1 MYKATKH
8 VGRLPFLETGLGQL
22 APEIRQQIF
31 TQLLA
36 TPPPYAGRQIESGD
50 RKPIIDLAASY
61 LTVLGTCRQV
71 YVEASPVFYC
81 QKSYYIASV
90 PCLERFLDLGHIMAE
105 SLMFCVDEITTLCVK
120 DLVIY
125 DPVYTPE
132 ELDDRFSGPD
142 AHLYSHTTRAALEA
156 ESRINLHP
164 QMSSTMLQDLSHLRK
179 LCFCIRVGEEWE
191 YLNVMFM
198 LPGLDRGV
206 IDFVDDS
213 HWKMRA
219 QNVEDDWKLQYA
231 CFPNGNCT
239 WRKGKNGVKMSW
251 DVLRNEEEV
260 LRTAV
265 MAPGL
270 KSGDERFV
278 EVDIGLRRYE
288 ERWPTIQDSE
298 TESDQESEDQART
311 SDEDNDNDNH
321 SETDIEQTGEQS
333 FSTHSVEEALDVAA
347 KKDTDQ
353 SDMHFVSGPVIR
365 DFGDAHGNADSEQA
379 EQRLSLSH
387 SEEDLCHTQ
396 RKAASVHLESL
407 SLGLIPKTGVHNTNE
422 AIGLIPQSE
431 HLSDLLNH
439 ADDRTQSERNANQ
452 KEGRLLD
459 TLSAKLGDG
468 SIQTESEPRLRLK
481 NLQRNIKEKKSH
493 TQVGDSLQK
502 PAGFLP
508 SHNQEE
514 STVKTNRTTVPSPGL
529 QHRDY
534 GDAQVQTAPIALTK
548 NLSGEHHRATC
559 YTRDGDY
566 SKRGTALHLEEHDV
580 EQRFAQTNTIPSI
593 MAHNITAS
601 HPDKARPAEL
611 HPTSRKPSTPQRAKT
626 GPTTVERRTLPRYVR
641 VAAFVLTLGL
651 LYVVFYIKPQ
661 NTLPRVLAIP
671 LLSLLFFIAIS
682 T

>member
-1 MYKATKH
+1 MYEATKH
-8 VGRLPFLETGLGQL
+8 AGRLPFLETGLGQL

-36 TPPPYAGRQIESGD
+36 TPPPYAGRQIESRD

-105 SLMFCVDEITTLCVK
+105 PLMFCVDEITTLCVK

-231 CFPNGNCT
+231 CFPNGNST
-239 WRKGKNGVKMSW
+239 WRKGKNGVEMSW
-251 DVLRNEEEV
+251 DVLRIEKEI
-260 LRTAV
+260 LRIAV
-265 MAPGL
+265 MASGL

-288 ERWPTIQDSE
+288 ASWPTLQDTE

-311 SDEDNDNDNH
+311 SDEDNDNENQ
-321 SETDIEQTGEQS
+321 SATNIEQTGEQS
-333 FSTHSVEEALDVAA
+333 FSTHSVEEAQDVAA

-365 DFGDAHGNADSEQA
+365 EFGDAHGKADSEQA
-379 EQRLSLSH
+379 EQGLSLSH

-407 SLGLIPKTGVHNTNE
+407 SLGLIPKTGVHNTHE
-422 AIGLIPQSE
+422 AIGLSPQSE

-439 ADDRTQSERNANQ
+439 ADDRTQSECNANQ

-459 TLSAKLGDG
+459 TLSAKLPESGDG
-468 SIQTESEPRLRLK
+468 SIQTESEPPLRVK
-481 NLQRNIKEKKSH
+481 NFQRNIKKKKSH
-493 TQVGDSLQK
+493 TQVGMDSLQK

-514 STVKTNRTTVPSPGL
+514 STVKTNRTTAPSPGL
-529 QHRDY
+529 QYRDY
-534 GDAQVQTAPIALTK
+534 RDAQVQTAPIALTE

-559 YTRDGDY
+559 HITNG
-566 SKRGTALHLEEHDV
+566 G
-580 EQRFAQTNTIPSI
+580 EQRFAQTETTPLI
-593 MAHNITAS
+593 MAHNVIPS
-601 HPDKARPAEL
+601 RSDKARPAEL
-611 HPTSRKPSTPQRAKT
+611 HPTSRKPSTPQRAKR

-641 VAAFVLTLGL
+641 VAAIVLTLGL
-651 LYVVFYIKPQ
+651 LYVVFYIKLQ
-661 NTLPRVLAIP
+661 NTLPRVLTMP